1 MMEALLAEIKSTV
14 ASLENDSEPEELH
27 MRACMGKTVKLM
39 KDLRNSIVETGHYS
53 ELFTS
58 RTSKVLAECRTLMGF
73 LYRSVPCHAEGG
85 KVPAEAQRCFLQVMD
100 VVIGQFDDII
110 KESQNKQNSGDP
122 DSQNEIRK
130 ELKEVIHQNLT
141 RFKKLT
147 ASAIQASKRGCKI
160 DGDLENKLSSEHL
173 ESAVEPQKIKEQKEE
188 LKVSQKG
195 SQPELDVS
203 RRDRGDAK
211 DIHSPNLKNS
221 HLSPSQIPDCRPEE
235 IRLEHLPQSGE
246 DISKAKS
253 TERQPYLLAQTS
265 ATLSDFILKDQSEK
279 ESNIEIVDSYQ
290 NIKGQTS
297 LKTESQDLKDF
308 FVQKEPTKS
317 NSSDLIFKD
326 HSELESNV
334 EIVDS
339 RENIKDKTSLRTETK
354 DLQVLWAQKE
364 KTKYNSSDSLLKD
377 QSELKSNVERVDSQQ
392 KVKSQTSMRT
402 EGQDL
407 QVLWVQREKTKFN
420 SSNCI
425 FKDQSELKSNEKRVD
440 SQQNIKG
447 QTRLRSQSQ
456 DLQDLS
462 IQKEQSRIKTKCN
475 ASDFILKDQT
485 ELESNAEIVDS
496 QQKVK
501 SQRSLRTES
510 QDLQVLCDQKEQPRI
525 QIKRNSSD
533 FKLKDQSELKSN
545 VSMVGSNQN
554 IKWQPSLKME
564 NRQDLQVLWV
574 QKEQPVLQTSSTS
587 SDFKFDD
594 QTQTSLTTESSQ
606 DFQILLNQ
614 TDDRIIETSFSSSC
628 IESLRDVPVLKEL
641 ESNMAC
647 SGSIQN
653 HIGLLR
659 TCRKDLPF
667 LSVQEDKPLIRTSF
681 TSPGFLLKDVLHPEN
696 DKIKARLTSKSSQDQ
711 QAWAQTDNPMLKGSS
726 SFDFSIKKTNSYI
739 KNIKSRQIDNPLT
752 QKLNSSKVTL
762 QSQISAE
769 TSSPN
774 NVQLPLTR
782 PQRNRN
788 TSIKKKLS
796 ANNFFAVGKTFG
808 NTRLRLLRW
817 CQERTRKYGLPMYE
831 FSESWRSGRA
841 LVALIA
847 SYHKDL
853 IEERFLNKESPRSTL
868 TYGANVA
875 KSLGVDSEVDI
886 VQVCRQK
893 VPDFCQV
900 CAFVDKLERCLVP
913 RL

>member
-354 DLQVLWAQKE
+354 DLQ
-364 KTKYNSSDSLLKD
+364 
-377 QSELKSNVERVDSQQ
+377 
-392 KVKSQTSMRT
+392 
-402 EGQDL
+402 
-407 QVLWVQREKTKFN
+407 
-420 SSNCI
+420 
-425 FKDQSELKSNEKRVD
+425 DQSELKSNEKRVD